1 MDTTVYTE
9 RPADKPLSPIVIEE
23 LRSKTKSAT
32 REQKRIMLSVLPTEM
47 LVEEITRRKD
57 ITDKLVNYISDF
69 SELIGS
75 VEDDYR
81 KQSLVRDFKK
91 NIEGGFMKG
100 ELPIMRNVE
109 RAKKR
114 TITDGMTLGEI
125 KKMNDAGYIFV
136 IEDGVI
142 KSVKKEG

>member
-32 REQKRIMLSVLPTEM
+32 REQKRVMLSVLPTEM

-69 SELIGS
+69 SELISG
-75 VEDDYR
+75 VDDDYR

-125 KKMNDAGYIFV
+125 KKMHDVGYIFV

-142 KSVKKEG
+142 KSVRKEG

>member
-69 SELIGS
+69 SELISG
-75 VEDDYR
+75 VDDDYR

-125 KKMNDAGYIFV
+125 RKMNDAGYIFV

-142 KSVKKEG
+142 KSVRKEG

>member
-32 REQKRIMLSVLPTEM
+32 REQKRVMLSVLPTEM

-69 SELIGS
+69 SELISG

-142 KSVKKEG
+142 KSVRKEG

>member
-32 REQKRIMLSVLPTEM
+32 REQKRVMLSVLPTEM

>member
-32 REQKRIMLSVLPTEM
+32 KEQKRIMLSVLPTEM

-69 SELIGS
+69 SELISG
-75 VEDDYR
+75 VDDDFR

-142 KSVKKEG
+142 KSVRKEG

>member
-9 RPADKPLSPIVIEE
+9 RPVDKPLSPIVIEE

-32 REQKRIMLSVLPTEM
+32 KEQKRVMLSVLPTEM

-69 SELIGS
+69 SELISG

-114 TITDGMTLGEI
+114 TITDGMTFGEI

-142 KSVKKEG
+142 KSVRKEG

>member
-1 MDTTVYTE
+1 MDTTVYTTM
-9 RPADKPLSPIVIEE
+9 PVDKPLSPIVIEE

-32 REQKRIMLSVLPTEM
+32 REQKRVMLSVLPTEM

-69 SELIGS
+69 SELIGG
-75 VEDDYR
+75 VEDDFR

-91 NIEGGFMKG
+91 TIEGGFMKG

-142 KSVKKEG
+142 KSVRKEG

>member
-32 REQKRIMLSVLPTEM
+32 REQKHIMLSVLPTEM

-69 SELIGS
+69 SELISG

-81 KQSLVRDFKK
+81 KQSLVRNFKK